1 MFPSAL
7 IRCFQVIEVLS
18 FGDRLQKHLA
28 QTLQEEIAEGEFSL
42 TFKYN
47 LKENKMMKLLSVHTF
62 LCRLIMRN
70 INSGGCKVLIT
81 DKMCFRIVG

>member
-42 TFKYN
+42 FLMFKYN
-47 LKENKMMKLLSVHTF
+47 LMENKMMKLLSVHTF
-62 LCRLIMRN
+62 LRN
-70 INSGGCKVLIT
+70 INSSGCKVLIT
-81 DKMCFRIVG
+81 DKMCVRIVG

>member
-28 QTLQEEIAEGEFSL
+28 QTLQEEIAEGGVSL

-62 LCRLIMRN
+62 LRN
-70 INSGGCKVLIT
+70 INSSGCKVLIT
-81 DKMCFRIVG
+81 DKMCVRIVG